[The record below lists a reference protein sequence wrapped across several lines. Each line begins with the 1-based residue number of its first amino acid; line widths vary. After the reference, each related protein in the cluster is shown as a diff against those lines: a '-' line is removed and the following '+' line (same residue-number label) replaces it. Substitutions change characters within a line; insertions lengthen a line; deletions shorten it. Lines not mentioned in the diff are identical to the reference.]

1 MNPYKDFLLAH
12 ETEKKQKKRKID
24 DDAFKIPK
32 FNDFDWLFKYDFRV
46 TQLKKIC
53 QHYKQKKTGN
63 KPELLKNVFNY
74 LYLSHKVVPI
84 QRQYR
89 KHLLQQYINYSGPA
103 VLKRSIC
110 VNDTDILTLDNIN
123 SISFYQFFSFTDD
136 DGHTYG
142 FDIKSLTNWLTKQ
155 KKGSTNPYNR
165 KDISIIHLNNMNKK
179 IKLSKILQFP
189 IELYIKPHQP
199 THSNQTYELRL
210 LKVFQT
216 IDELGNYTDPNWF
229 LSLNRHQKT
238 RFIRELY
245 DIWFYRL
252 ELTPHVR
259 NNISPRGNPFRRFAL
274 NIQIDIIAVTE
285 EVLNKFIL
293 SVIEEFV
300 FYGTTE
306 DYRNLGASYVLTALT
321 LVNTDAAIAL
331 PWLYQSVVP

>member
-1 MNPYKDFLLAH
+1 MGAAASAIMLSADSRGGGAAPAPPLPARRVRREGRKRG
-12 ETEKKQKKRKID
+12 QK
-24 DDAFKIPK
+24 
-32 FNDFDWLFKYDFRV
+32 V
-46 TQLKKIC
+46 KKI
-53 QHYKQKKTGN
+53 
-63 KPELLKNVFNY
+63 
-74 LYLSHKVVPI
+74 
-84 QRQYR
+84 
-89 KHLLQQYINYSGPA
+89 
-103 VLKRSIC
+103 
-110 VNDTDILTLDNIN
+110 
-123 SISFYQFFSFTDD
+123 
-136 DGHTYG
+136 
-142 FDIKSLTNWLTKQ
+142 IKWLNKQ
-155 KKGSTNPYNR
+155 KKGNTNPYNR
-165 KDISIIHLNNMNKK
+165 KNISKTHLNNMNNK
-179 IKLSKILQFP
+179 IKLRKILHFP
-189 IELYIKPHQP
+189 IELYIKPHEP
-199 THSNQTYELRL
+199 TQSNQTYQLRL

-245 DIWFYRL
+245 DIWFFRL

-300 FYGTTE
+300 YYGTTE